1 MHASTSRARSL
12 GENSTLHT
20 LAFTRQFPQRV
31 RRTVAGP
38 VCHTRFLRCNNP
50 SETTHR
56 HAVKCVLLFAC
67 GYYYR
72 TSARALNIIIA
83 PSAPVLTF
91 RVRSSVTVDST
102 GPSVVSSRRSSLS
115 SLLSSSPANA
125 SKYSAFGGIV
135 SRIKALVRAIR
146 SCVCMCFNRPQ
157 HTHIPSMHGC
167 KCAS

>member
-1 MHASTSRARSL
+1 MHASKSRARSL

-102 GPSVVSSRRSSLS
+102 EPSVVSSRRSSSSS
-115 SLLSSSPANA
+115 SLLPSSPANA
-125 SKYSAFGGIV
+125 TKYSAFGGIV

-146 SCVCMCFNRPQ
+146 SCVCVF
-157 HTHIPSMHGC
+157 
-167 KCAS
+167 